1 MAVAAAFGAHV
12 ARMRLIPVFG
22 VLLAGVVV
30 GLGGGITRDVL
41 LGLEPV
47 AIADWFYIPAV
58 LAAAA
63 IGGAVALR
71 KSMSRVPFVAA
82 QAIAI
87 GLLIGIGVQK
97 AVQYDTSAPPAI
109 LLGVV
114 TGSFGGAF
122 ADVLAGTRAA
132 IMGRDRHW
140 LLSVIVLGS
149 VVFWVCTEYIAYY
162 V

>member
-1 MAVAAAFGAHV
+1 
-12 ARMRLIPVFG
+12 I
-22 VLLAGVVV
+22 
-30 GLGGGITRDVL
+30 
-41 LGLEPV
+41 
-47 AIADWFYIPAV
+47 
-58 LAAAA
+58 
-63 IGGAVALR
+63 
-71 KSMSRVPFVAA
+71 S
-82 QAIAI
+82 I

-97 AVQYDTSAPPAI
+97 AVQYHTSAPPAI

-162 V
+162 VAVVGTVVIVAGLRVASVVLDWTVPSFPSEDLRSEDA